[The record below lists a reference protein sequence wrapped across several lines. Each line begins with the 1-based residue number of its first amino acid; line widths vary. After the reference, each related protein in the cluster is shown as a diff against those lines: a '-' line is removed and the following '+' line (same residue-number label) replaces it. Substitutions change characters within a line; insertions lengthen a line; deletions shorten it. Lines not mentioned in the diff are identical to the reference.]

1 MAIAPAVG
9 RVIREH
15 RRAAALA
22 AVLVAVVGAGGA
34 AHRAVHRPYQGFDS
48 EVFVQITPGTPSEEI
63 ARLLAVC
70 GVIRHPWLFYAIR
83 VFQPR
88 RILHA
93 GEYRFAEA
101 ASARSV
107 FERLARGDV
116 FYHRVTIAE
125 GDNMFE
131 VATRIAR
138 LDWLREEDILEE
150 IQSAELVADLDP
162 AATSLEGYLFPS
174 TYLVTRGTPA
184 RDVCRMMTD
193 EFRRVWR
200 GLGGAAGVRETVT
213 LASLVEKETAVPD
226 ERPQVA
232 GVYRNRLERGMRLE
246 CDPTVIYAAL
256 LEGKYDGVIHRSDLA
271 RPHPYN
277 TYRYAG
283 LPPGPIANP
292 GRAAIEAVLR
302 PADTDYLYFVAR
314 PDGSGAHQ
322 FSDTIHRHNR
332 AVREYR
338 RGVQQAKRQSTAARA
353 LERGLG
359 NGH

>member
-1 MAIAPAVG
+1 MEIAATAR

-15 RRAAALA
+15 PRAAAA
-22 AVLVAVVGAGGA
+22 ALVLLVAVGFGAA
-34 AHRAVHRPYQGFDS
+34 AHREIHRPYQGFDS
-48 EVFVQITPGTPSEEI
+48 ETFVQIAPGTPSEEI
-63 ARLLAVC
+63 ARLLTSR

-83 VFQPR
+83 VFEPR

-101 ASARSV
+101 ASARRV

-116 FYHRVTIAE
+116 FFHRVTIPE
-125 GDNMFE
+125 GANMFE
-131 VATRIAR
+131 VAGRFAR
-138 LDWLREEDILEE
+138 LDWLREDDILQVVRSPGL
-150 IQSAELVADLDP
+150 IADLDP

-174 TYLVTRGTPA
+174 TYLVTRGASA

-200 GLGGAAGVRETVT
+200 GLAGTADVRETVT
-213 LASLVEKETAVPD
+213 LASLVEKETAVPA

-256 LEGKYDGVIHRSDLA
+256 LEGKHDGVIHRSDLA

-277 TYRYAG
+277 TYRRAG

-302 PADTDYLYFVAR
+302 PADTDYLFFVAR
-314 PDGSGAHQ
+314 PDGSGTHK
-322 FSDTIHRHNR
+322 FSETITRHNR

-338 RGVQQAKRQSTAARA
+338 RGVQQAKRQSVATRVS
-353 LERGLG
+353 ERGYG
-359 NGH
+359 GGH